1 MNVEAMI
8 ARIERNNSILLTG
21 PSEFMRPMKDIEV
34 DLEFWNM
41 NMLISK
47 IEFHFRE
54 YHKSK
59 ALLERLEISFYEG
72 KCENG

>member
-1 MNVEAMI
+1 MIAEAII
-8 ARIERNNSILLTG
+8 ARIDRLNSMPLSG
-21 PSEFMRPMKDIEV
+21 PSEFMRPIKDIEV

-47 IEFHFRE
+47 IEIHFRE
-54 YHKSK
+54 YQKAK

-72 KCENG
+72 EDKI

>member
-1 MNVEAMI
+1 
-8 ARIERNNSILLTG
+8 
-21 PSEFMRPMKDIEV
+21 MRPMKDIEV

-54 YHKSK
+54 YKNAK
-59 ALLERLEISFYEG
+59 ALLERQEILFYKG
-72 KCENG
+72 KDGK

>member
-1 MNVEAMI
+1 MNVEAMV
-8 ARIERNNSILLTG
+8 ARIERTNSILLTG

-54 YHKSK
+54 YKNAK
-59 ALLERLEISFYEG
+59 ALLERQEILFYKG
-72 KCENG
+72 KDGK